1 MRVNR
6 ESGGL
11 FPFFGLSRIFS
22 IFFQFLI
29 GFFNFFAIFFNLFQS
44 FSIIFNYF
52 QLFSIF
58 WLFIAI
64 SSRKIGGPGG
74 AISGYFDQ
82 NRGLL
87 EGPEGYKWSFGP
99 QFRPFIGFEGH
110 FGNFLQL

>member
-11 FPFFGLSRIFS
+11 FPFFAVSRIFS

-29 GFFNFFAIFFNLFQS
+29 GFFNFFAIFFNLFQL

-87 EGPEGYKWSFGP
+87 GVLEGYNWSFEP
-99 QFRPFIGFEGH
+99 QLGPFIEFEGH
-110 FGNFLQL
+110 FGHYLQL